1 MQTAYSENFRIKMFD
16 FGDYIILMCYYLKIL
31 GVTKTEIKT
40 FIRDFEKMT
49 DEYMRSV
56 NQSVASMVIRPDLA
70 SRMTTLKNFI

>member
-1 MQTAYSENFRIKMFD
+1 MQTAYSKNFRIKMFD

-49 DEYMRSV
+49 DE
-56 NQSVASMVIRPDLA
+56 
-70 SRMTTLKNFI
+70 